1 MSPKQAAYE
10 LIEATVAMHESGVP
24 LMRRV
29 LPPTDTDTELWE
41 HYPENDAVSP
51 HAGSRY
57 FYHCHPVEERGA
69 DEHGHFHMFMAKTA
83 MSKPRSVAIAPIGN
97 KARAQ
102 TPKVV
107 HIAAL
112 SVNPAGLPIALFTV
126 NRWVTNEWLY
136 PHDQIMAAIDKF
148 DLSGA
153 QCDALVNKWLT
164 GFVHL
169 ARPIISELLIKRDA
183 ALAAAGWDGENRA
196 LEILS
201 TTTVDLQGLVET
213 HIDG

>member
-1 MSPKQAAYE
+1 MSPRQAAYA
-10 LIEATVAMHESGVP
+10 LVEATVAMHETGVP

-29 LPPTDTDTELWE
+29 LPPTDTETELWE

-51 HAGSRY
+51 NAGSRY

-69 DEHGHFHMFMAKTA
+69 DEHGHFHLFMAKTA
-83 MSKPRSVAIAPIGN
+83 MPKPRSVAIAPIGR

-102 TPKVV
+102 TPRVV

-112 SVNPAGLPIALFTV
+112 SISPVGLPVALFTV

-136 PHDQIMAAIDKF
+136 PHNQIKAALDGF

-153 QCDALVNKWLT
+153 GGDTLVNKWLT
-164 GFVHL
+164 AFVHL
-169 ARPIISELLIKRDA
+169 AKPIINDLLIKRDA
-183 ALAAAGWDGENRA
+183 VLAAGGWDGENRA

-201 TTTVDLQGLVET
+201 TAPIDVQSLVEP
-213 HIDG
+213 HMP